1 MWFNA
6 RNKPQN
12 DIFSKTVNLHIR
24 LFVKSATKCNTFPQ
38 STLLKQVLSPP
49 MYLCG
54 IHNFNKGMFQKGV
67 IFFNVMTSI

>member
-1 MWFNA
+1 MNGI
-6 RNKPQN
+6 
-12 DIFSKTVNLHIR
+12 DILCKTGLNLIQK
-24 LFVKSATKCNTFPQ
+24 LIYKCNTFPQ

-67 IFFNVMTSI
+67 VFFNVMTSI